1 MISFEWNYTQEV
13 RALLEVVPGRQ
24 QLRMV
29 LQPELEEALLLLL
42 RLLEHRS
49 VSVKSLEEFHSVS

>member
-13 RALLEVVPGRQ
+13 MALLEVVPGRQ

-29 LQPELEEALLLLL
+29 LQPELEEALLLL